1 MKQEIACRSKN
12 VRQSNHLDLTN
23 NSQRVTLLRHNGEH
37 MKRIFEI
44 GDLVMLTTD
53 TYMDLK
59 KGTLGIVTRP
69 ITIRSALINV
79 WIDGAEWSFNQHEFT
94 HVCNIKETK

>member
-1 MKQEIACRSKN
+1 
-12 VRQSNHLDLTN
+12 
-23 NSQRVTLLRHNGEH
+23 

-53 TYMDLK
+53 TYMDLG
-59 KGTLGIVTRP
+59 KGAVGIVTAP
-69 ITIRSALINV
+69 ITRQRALINV

>member
-1 MKQEIACRSKN
+1 M
-12 VRQSNHLDLTN
+12 TN
-23 NSQRVTLLRHNGEH
+23 NFKRVTIIRHNGEH

-44 GDLVMLTTD
+44 GDLVTLTTD
-53 TYMDLK
+53 TYMDLR

-94 HVCNIKETK
+94 CVRNVKETK

>member
-1 MKQEIACRSKN
+1 
-12 VRQSNHLDLTN
+12 
-23 NSQRVTLLRHNGEH
+23 

-44 GDLVMLTTD
+44 GDLVTLTTD

-94 HVCNIKETK
+94 HVRNIKETT

>member
-1 MKQEIACRSKN
+1 
-12 VRQSNHLDLTN
+12 
-23 NSQRVTLLRHNGEH
+23 

-59 KGTLGIVTRP
+59 KGTLGI
-69 ITIRSALINV
+69 ITQTISRQRALINV
-79 WIDGAEWSFNQHEFT
+79 WIDGAEWSYNQHEFT
-94 HVCNIKETK
+94 HVCNIKETT

>member
-1 MKQEIACRSKN
+1 MIEKTFQKN
-12 VRQSNHLDLTN
+12 LTN
-23 NSQRVTLLRHNGEH
+23 NSQHVTLLRHNGEY

-44 GDLVMLTTD
+44 GDLVTLTTD

-59 KGTLGIVTRP
+59 KGTLGIITQP
-69 ITIRSALINV
+69 ITSQRALINV
-79 WIDGAEWSFNQHEFT
+79 WIAGREWSFNQHEFA

>member
-1 MKQEIACRSKN
+1 
-12 VRQSNHLDLTN
+12 
-23 NSQRVTLLRHNGEH
+23 

-53 TYMDLK
+53 TYMDLR
-59 KGTLGIVTRP
+59 KGTVGIVTAP
-69 ITIRSALINV
+69 ITRQRALINV